1 MTIENPLVKENWVNT
16 PKDLD
21 ELQAIIKNISDYD
34 ITKANPYVT
43 TIMAWNLAS
52 KMVDEAIA
60 EAEGKQ

>member
-1 MTIENPLVKENWVNT
+1 MTIENPLTKENWVNT
-16 PKDLD
+16 PNDLD
-21 ELQAIIKNISDYD
+21 ELQAHIQNLSEYD
-34 ITKANPYVT
+34 ITKANLYVV